1 MAAPPWPLL
10 LLLLA
15 GLPALHHGVSIA
27 HAFDDDVQRNIL
39 QLQGPISSQG
49 DEADGLV
56 EEALLPEVALPEAE
70 VLPPSSKTQEG
81 LLGTLLPPSAPS
93 LAEEVSAVEL
103 GEPQSSSEAETQEDD
118 HGGSCDRDIPLEKT
132 HMVAEAVMKLG
143 ANLLRQV
150 ELENGKGNLF
160 FSPLSISLALAH
172 LALGAANQTEQ
183 QLLKALHVESVPCPH
198 QALRTVS
205 QHLSQTTLSIAARLY
220 LQKGFPVKEQFL
232 EDSEKFYR
240 AKPATLSGNSE
251 ADLAAINTWV
261 KDATHG
267 QISTMLTEL
276 PASVVML
283 LLNAVHFR
291 GFWKNKFDPLLTEP
305 DTFYLD
311 DELTV
316 SVEMMRARVYPL
328 SWFTLDAHDVQV
340 ARFPFKGNTSFVA
353 ILPNHPEQNFSR
365 LLSDLSQANF
375 QSHFPKER
383 PTMVKMPKLHLQHHL
398 NLEQALRQL
407 GLGEL
412 FSAPNFRLITEGPL
426 VVSSVQHRAA
436 LELSEAGVEASAAT
450 SVSMYRSLSAF
461 NLNQPFLFI
470 IQEDTTG
477 IPLFLGAIRNPNPS
491 APQERK
497 MSDCAVGN
505 EGKLF
510 PCSVDQEKP

>member
-1 MAAPPWPLL
+1 MAAPSWPLL

-15 GLPALHHGVSIA
+15 GTGLPALHATHHGVSIA
-27 HAFDDDVQRNIL
+27 HAFEDDVQRNIL
-39 QLQGPISSQG
+39 QG

-70 VLPPSSKTQEG
+70 VLPPASKTQEG
-81 LLGTLLPPSAPS
+81 LLGTIMPPSDPS
-93 LAEEVSAVEL
+93 LAEEVSAAEL
-103 GEPQSSSEAETQEDD
+103 GEPQSSSEAEED
-118 HGGSCDRDIPLEKT
+118 GRGRSCDRDIPLEKT
-132 HMVAEAVMKLG
+132 HAVAEAVMKLG
-143 ANLLRQV
+143 ADLLRQV
-150 ELENGKGNLF
+150 ELENSKGNLF
-160 FSPLSISLALAH
+160 FSPLSIGLALAH
-172 LALGAANQTEQ
+172 LALGAANETEE
-183 QLLKALHVESVPCPH
+183 QLLKALHMESVPCPH

-240 AKPATLSGNSE
+240 AKPATLSGDSE

-267 QISTMLTEL
+267 QIPTMLTEL

-283 LLNAVHFR
+283 LLNAVYFQ

-311 DELTV
+311 DEFTV
-316 SVEMMRARVYPL
+316 SVEMMRARGYPL
-328 SWFTLDAHDVQV
+328 SWFTLEAQDVQV

-353 ILPNHPEQNFSR
+353 ILPNHPERNFSR

-383 PTMVKMPKLHLQHHL
+383 PTMVKMPKLYLQHHL
-398 NLEQALRQL
+398 DLEQALSQL

-412 FSAPNFRLITEGPL
+412 FSAPNFHPITEGPL
-426 VVSSVQHRAA
+426 VVSSVQHRAT
-436 LELSEAGVEASAAT
+436 LEISEAGVEASAAT
-450 SVSMYRSLSAF
+450 SVSMFRSFSAF

-497 MSDCAVGN
+497 TNDCAEGN
-505 EGKLF
+505 DEKLF
-510 PCSVDQEKP
+510 LCSTDQEKP